1 MNLQDLIC
9 PRCTHLIPNDDIPG
23 AYPGAISRVDNK
35 TEICS
40 DCGTDEAME
49 NFFGDGLTPIS
60 NWPKEKTNEYF
71 A

>member
-1 MNLQDLIC
+1 M
-9 PRCTHLIPNDDIPG
+9 PG

-40 DCGTDEAME
+40 NCGTDEALE

-60 NWPKEKTNEYF
+60 NWPKEEVHAHF